1 MPVKGKTTKSR
12 TAKSKGKGLKLKWW
26 YILPVIAIVAVAG
39 YAIVRYSQASVPGSQ
54 IYRKVG
60 QNIIANRIV
69 RKSNGA
75 SYAIIGNG
83 GFALTEWT
91 ASEARSRD
99 LACVTLKSTD
109 PKKNFTAVITLTSY
123 YGDSNVVAT
132 KRSITER
139 GFYSRYDRNF
149 ATGGCYDYAKT
160 GKLRMQVD
168 GITNGGEFL
177 LDYLVIQRGA

>member
-1 MPVKGKTTKSR
+1 MPVKGQSAKSR
-12 TAKSKGKGLKLKWW
+12 TAKSTKKGSMLKWW
-26 YILPVIAIVAVAG
+26 YILPVIAIVAISG
-39 YAIVRYSQASVPGSQ
+39 YAIVRFSQASVPGSQ
-54 IYRKVG
+54 IYRRPGV
-60 QNIIANRIV
+60 NMIANRVV
-69 RKSNGA
+69 RKGNTSL
-75 SYAIIGNG
+75 AIIGNG
-83 GFALTEWT
+83 GFALTEWP

-139 GFYSRYDRNF
+139 GFYSRYGRNF
-149 ATGGCYDYAKT
+149 NAGGCYDYAKT
-160 GKLRMQVD
+160 GKLRMLVD

>member
-39 YAIVRYSQASVPGSQ
+39 YAIVRYSQASVSGSQ
-54 IYRKVG
+54 IYRRVG

-83 GFALTEWT
+83 GFALTEWP
-91 ASEARSRD
+91 AIEARARN
-99 LACVTLKSTD
+99 LACINLKSID

-132 KRSITER
+132 KKSFTER

-149 ATGGCYDYAKT
+149 TTGGCYDYART

-168 GITNGGEFL
+168 GITNGGESIIEKL
-177 LDYLVIQRGA
+177 LIQSGA